1 MNKVIYEGSS
11 KNDTYIGTST
21 FNRIIT
27 ENFKKYE
34 KLPVEKF
41 PTNSVGDF
49 SQFLLLDHGVVAQYT
64 RTLFNE
70 LNCKIKLFG
79 NEKISDIEKIITEEI
94 KKIKIKS

>member
-1 MNKVIYEGSS
+1 MNKVIYEGNST
-11 KNDTYIGTST
+11 NNTYIGTSN

-27 ENFKKYE
+27 KLFPNHE
-34 KLPVEKF
+34 KLPVEIS
-41 PTNSVGDF
+41 PTNSIGDF